1 MESHNATVAAK
12 HDRVWQNKTISKQF
26 EKYKKIF
33 KTWNSGGLIVITKI
47 LQITSKLTELLDS
60 QVPDSSHDF
69 DPIKQVDDEED
80 DDVDDVTNMIG
91 VPSIHPHQGQK
102 K

>member
-1 MESHNATVAAK
+1 M
-12 HDRVWQNKTISKQF
+12 
-26 EKYKKIF
+26 
-33 KTWNSGGLIVITKI
+33 IVITKI

-102 K
+102 NNWKINISLARRVMTMSMSGEKAGP